1 MGMKDYLICNC
12 QYSNKLCN
20 AILQSYAKQMYKY
33 MKQLVR
39 LDSNVQRKK
48 VTATNRTVA
57 RI

>member
-39 LDSNVQRKK
+39 LDKQCTKK

>member
-39 LDSNVQRKK
+39 LDKQCTKK

-57 RI
+57 GI

>member
-39 LDSNVQRKK
+39 LDKQCIKK